1 MGIPCGL
8 VSCRQATTVPTLMR
22 KGLGRWRFLENVVVV
37 VVVVVVVAAAWL
49 GLLLSWCLV
58 AEHGEAVTARWLPW
72 EEDGIVFLLV
82 SGTKRV
88 VSIRETTDERC
99 GYCVSFACMLCFL
112 CLLAL
117 LSLLPCMLALLCFL
131 VCWLTSFV
139 PPSTHSFRTVCCWD
153 LVGFSYANHVTA

>member
-1 MGIPCGL
+1 MFGKDQGIPCGL

-22 KGLGRWRFLENVVVV
+22 KGLGRLRFLENVVVV
-37 VVVVVVVAAAWL
+37 VVVVFVVVVVAAAWL

-58 AEHGEAVTARWLPW
+58 AEHGEAVAARWLPW

-112 CLLAL
+112 CLYAGW
-117 LSLLPCMLALLCFL
+117 LPSFL
-131 VCWLTSFV
+131 PPLTPSAPFV
-139 PPSTHSFRTVCCWD
+139 
-153 LVGFSYANHVTA
+153 VGI

>member
-22 KGLGRWRFLENVVVV
+22 KGLGRWRFLENV

-117 LSLLPCMLALLCFL
+117 LSLLPCMLAFFAFL
-131 VCWLTSFV
+131 YAGWLPSFL
-139 PPSTHSFRTVCCWD
+139 PPLTPSAPFV
-153 LVGFSYANHVTA
+153 VGI